1 MVVGLLG
8 DRVHIL
14 GAVRDDTAVV
24 GETLPAR
31 VVGDGVMR
39 VLGGLLGP
47 DQLAGDEEYGEVPG
61 QHWSEM
67 KTVTWDGLTRL
78 VTF

>member
-8 DRVHIL
+8 DGIHIL

-31 VVGDGVMR
+31 VVGDGVVG

-47 DQLAGDEEYGEVPG
+47 DQLAAEEEYGEVPG

-67 KTVTWDGLTRL
+67 KTVTWDGLTTL
-78 VTF
+78 VAF

>member
-8 DRVHIL
+8 DGVHIL

-31 VVGDGVMR
+31 VVGDGVVG

-47 DQLAGDEEYGEVPG
+47 DQLAAEEE
-61 QHWSEM
+61 
-67 KTVTWDGLTRL
+67 
-78 VTF
+78 